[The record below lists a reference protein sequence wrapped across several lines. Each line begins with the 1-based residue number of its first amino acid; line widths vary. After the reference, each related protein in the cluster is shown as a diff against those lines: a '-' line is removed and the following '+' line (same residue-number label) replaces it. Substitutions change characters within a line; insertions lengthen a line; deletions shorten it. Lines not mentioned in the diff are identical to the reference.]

1 MKDDGLQAVDHPL
14 DEHSRLPVRGGDR
27 SKLRLPCGTSGGRRS
42 YVHGRRIRLLYTLLL
57 IVAAAAGGAWFAGTY
72 IPPPAKMATRV
83 APSAT
88 VAHSGGGRG
97 EGSKC
102 RCRCAWNGSLWPA
115 AADIACSSPLTG
127 RGKSLK

>member
-83 APSAT
+83 APPPPSPILVAVERKVLSADVVT
-88 VAHSGGGRG
+88 RGMARYRLPQPISLAHRS
-97 EGSKC
+97 
-102 RCRCAWNGSLWPA
+102 
-115 AADIACSSPLTG
+115 
-127 RGKSLK
+127 